1 MSWITKF
8 SSDALPAGEFLIFT
22 NDGMAMPDG
31 MGVINI
37 LGDHNIET
45 SASGDTITITD
56 TNTHTVGDLVALTNT
71 QNAYTL
77 QTGRL
82 FITAGNL
89 KLDNNFTNSG
99 GVLTYNGSRFLYSRT
114 SASATDLFLGI
125 FAGNFNTT
133 PGHNIGLGTLPLANI
148 TTSQQN
154 VAIGWSAGEA
164 HTNATGA
171 NTYVGASV
179 GRLNNG
185 SFNTGIGF
193 ACWYDFDASPT
204 AGLRTG
210 NWNVAIGHRAA
221 NSYRSN
227 ESNNVQIFNV
237 NRGLGDQNTIR
248 IGEMLGLFVGNTSRF
263 FCAGIHDAVVS
274 SPHNVIVNSTDQL
287 FSEPASFDEPET
299 QFLGTI
305 NDASNV
311 TGNGATY
318 TLGTD
323 GFLTIFQNTDS
334 NFSGTQYTAPA
345 DGYYRCMCF
354 VLLFDSG
361 FTNMDQ
367 GIMRMVT
374 SQGTFRGTDIKLDD
388 TALQDQFSSLSIDKT
403 IYLDQA
409 DTVSYTIQVLGGSG
423 NTADISTTNG
433 SKLIGIT
440 YLGA

>member
-114 SASATDLFLGI
+114 SGGMTDLFLGI
-125 FAGNFNTT
+125 NSGNFSTT
-133 PGHNIGLGTLPLANI
+133 PGRNIGLGTGAFANI
-148 TTSQQN
+148 TTSEEN
-154 VAIGWSAGEA
+154 VGIGWSAGFA
-164 HTNATGA
+164 HTNAPGA
-171 NTYVGASV
+171 NTYIGGSV

-185 SFNTGIGF
+185 SFNTGIGY

-210 NWNVAIGHRAA
+210 NYNVAIGHLAA

-227 ESNNVQIFNV
+227 ESNNVHIYNV

-248 IGEMLGLFVGNTSRF
+248 IGEIAGVFFGNTSRF
-263 FCAGIHDAVVS
+263 FCAGIYDGVVS
-274 SPHNVIVNSTDQL
+274 SPHNVLVNSNDQL
-287 FSEPASFDEPET
+287 FSETDAFDEPET
-299 QFLGTI
+299 QFL
-305 NDASNV
+305 ASVNPEANV

-323 GFLTIFQNTDS
+323 GFLTIFQNTDT

-345 DGYYRCMCF
+345 DGFYRCICF
-354 VLLFDSG
+354 VVLLDSG
-361 FTNMDQ
+361 FTGMDQ

-374 SQGTFRGTDIKLDD
+374 SQGTFRGTDHKLDD
-388 TALQDQFSSLSIDKT
+388 VALQDQFASLSIDKT
-403 IYLDQA
+403 IHLDQG

-423 NTADISTTNG
+423 NTVDLSTGNG
-433 SKLIGIT
+433 RHLIGIT
-440 YLGA
+440 YLGG